1 MSEIYEMPPPPGGGR
16 SPQELSGLRTV
27 TLVVYALQALSFF
40 WGLPAVVAIVINYI
54 KRDDARGTVYE
65 SHFDWQ
71 IRTFW
76 WGLVWTLVGIALIF
90 AFGLGLIVLGVA
102 YVWLIYRIVKG
113 FLKLTESRPVYPA

>member
-1 MSEIYEMPPPPGGGR
+1 MTALLNLLAICQPNQALVIYG
-16 SPQELSGLRTV
+16 
-27 TLVVYALQALSFF
+27 LQALSFF

-54 KRDDARGTVYE
+54 KRDDVRGTVYE

-76 WGLVWTLVGIALIF
+76 WGLIWTLVGIVLIF

-113 FLKLTESRPVYPA
+113 FLKLTESKPVFPA

>member
-1 MSEIYEMPPPPGGGR
+1 MSEIHEMPPPGGER

-40 WGLPAVVAIVINYI
+40 WGLPAIVAIVINYI

>member
-1 MSEIYEMPPPPGGGR
+1 MSEVYDMPSPGGGR

-27 TLVVYALQALSFF
+27 ALAVYALQALSFF

-54 KRDDARGTVYE
+54 KREDARGTVYE

-76 WGLVWTLVGIALIF
+76 WGLIWTLVGIALIF

-102 YVWLIYRIVKG
+102 YVWLIYRIVNG
-113 FLKLTESRPVYPA
+113 FLKLTESKPVHPA

>member
-1 MSEIYEMPPPPGGGR
+1 MSEVYDMPSPGGGR
-16 SPQELSGLRTV
+16 SPQELSGLHTV
-27 TLVVYALQALSFF
+27 TLAVYALQALSFF
-40 WGLPAVVAIVINYI
+40 WGLPAIVAIVINYI
-54 KRDDARGTVYE
+54 KRDDVRGTVYE

-76 WGLVWTLVGIALIF
+76 WGLIWTLVGIVLIF

-113 FLKLTESRPVYPA
+113 FLKLTESKPVFPA

>member
-1 MSEIYEMPPPPGGGR
+1 MSEVYDMPSPGGGR

-27 TLVVYALQALSFF
+27 TLAVYALQALSFF

-54 KRDDARGTVYE
+54 KREDARGTVYE

-76 WGLVWTLVGIALIF
+76 WGLIWTLVGIALIF

-113 FLKLTESRPVYPA
+113 FLKLTESKPVHPA

>member
-1 MSEIYEMPPPPGGGR
+1 MSEVYDMPSPGGGR

-27 TLVVYALQALSFF
+27 TLAVYALQALSFF
-40 WGLPAVVAIVINYI
+40 WGLPAIVAIVINYI
-54 KRDDARGTVYE
+54 KRDDVRGTVYE

-76 WGLVWTLVGIALIF
+76 WGLIWTLVGIVLIF

-113 FLKLTESRPVYPA
+113 FLKLTESKPVFPA

>member
-1 MSEIYEMPPPPGGGR
+1 MSEVYDMPSPGGGR

-27 TLVVYALQALSFF
+27 TLAVYALQALSFF

-54 KRDDARGTVYE
+54 KREDARGTVYE

-71 IRTFW
+71 IRSFW
-76 WGLVWTLVGIALIF
+76 WGLIWTLVGIALIF

-113 FLKLTESRPVYPA
+113 FLKLTESKPVHPA